1 MYGGALLALFLF
13 PLARFRPDT
22 KILLVHG
29 IFLFQGALL
38 GMFPIPQPGWIKI
51 LSGQLFILGVFYILW
66 VNIQSKR
73 RLFKD
78 QASPS
83 LYAAALVLSLLLV
96 QIIVHLP
103 FPFAQSLMDILS
115 LLGLVSI
122 FLLSLVTIIALLTS
136 SPPVKE

>member
-1 MYGGALLALFLF
+1 MYGGAFLALFLF
-13 PLARFRPDT
+13 PLARFKPEN

-38 GMFPIPQPGWIKI
+38 GLLPIPQPGWIKI

-78 QASPS
+78 LASP
-83 LYAAALVLSLLLV
+83 LWYFATLVCSLLLV
-96 QIIVHLP
+96 QVIASMP
-103 FPFAQSLMDILS
+103 FPIVQSLMDTLS

-122 FLLSLVTIIALLTS
+122 FLLSLVTIIALLPS